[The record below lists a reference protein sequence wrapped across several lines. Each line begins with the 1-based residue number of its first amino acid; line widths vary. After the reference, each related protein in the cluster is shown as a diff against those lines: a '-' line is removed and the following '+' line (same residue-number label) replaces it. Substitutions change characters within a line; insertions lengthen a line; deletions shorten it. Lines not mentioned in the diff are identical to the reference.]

1 MHTEITEAGPFERL
15 LTVHIDEHELED
27 AKNSAA
33 RKLSKELKIKGFR
46 PGKAPRAVVER
57 LVGAAT
63 LRSEAI
69 DAALPKVVGNALEQT
84 QLEPAVTPRLE
95 GVRDVDGGAVELE
108 LKVTLW
114 PAVTTVPDYAGR
126 KITVDVPEV
135 EDDEVERQLDRLR
148 GQFAELE
155 ASDRPGDTGDFAMVS
170 ITALD
175 GDRTLESASADD
187 LLYEIGSRSFIPGLD
202 EMLLGVSPGEIRQG
216 PVTLPQ
222 GFGDAAGTEVTLR
235 ILVKDVRRKKLPEV
249 TDEWVSDVSEFE
261 TVAELTEALRSNLL
275 GLKVGYARA
284 EFQDR
289 LLSELTEELELDLP
303 DALID
308 AEMEAS
314 FHNLAHRLEEQGI
327 DLSNYLRIT
336 GQDQDGFVADIR
348 QGAVRALRT
357 RVLLEGVGAQ
367 AEIGVE
373 PDEMEGAIASLAQRA
388 GRSTEDLSAALN
400 ASGQDAVLSG
410 DILRRK
416 ALERILDA
424 AVAVDADGNPV
435 DLTEPIGDDGDTE
448 DEGAGWAVESDGAE
462 SVEKTASG
470 TEEEEHDE

>member
-1 MHTEITEAGPFERL
+1 
-15 LTVHIDEHELED
+15 
-27 AKNSAA
+27 
-33 RKLSKELKIKGFR
+33 
-46 PGKAPRAVVER
+46 
-57 LVGAAT
+57 
-63 LRSEAI
+63 
-69 DAALPKVVGNALEQT
+69 
-84 QLEPAVTPRLE
+84 
-95 GVRDVDGGAVELE
+95 
-108 LKVTLW
+108 
-114 PAVTTVPDYAGR
+114 
-126 KITVDVPEV
+126 
-135 EDDEVERQLDRLR
+135 
-148 GQFAELE
+148 
-155 ASDRPGDTGDFAMVS
+155 
-170 ITALD
+170 
-175 GDRTLESASADD
+175 
-187 LLYEIGSRSFIPGLD
+187 
-202 EMLLGVSPGEIRQG
+202 
-216 PVTLPQ
+216 
-222 GFGDAAGTEVTLR
+222 
-235 ILVKDVRRKKLPEV
+235 
-249 TDEWVSDVSEFE
+249 
-261 TVAELTEALRSNLL
+261 LTEALRSNLL

-289 LLSELTEELELDLP
+289 LLSELTEELDLDLP

-357 RVLLEGVGAQ
+357 RVLLEAVGAE
-367 AEIGVE
+367 AEIGIE

-448 DEGAGWAVESDGAE
+448 GEDQGAGSAAESDGAE

-470 TEEEEHDE
+470 TEEPSGTEEQGHHE

>member
-1 MHTEITEAGPFERL
+1 
-15 LTVHIDEHELED
+15 
-27 AKNSAA
+27 
-33 RKLSKELKIKGFR
+33 
-46 PGKAPRAVVER
+46 
-57 LVGAAT
+57 
-63 LRSEAI
+63 
-69 DAALPKVVGNALEQT
+69 
-84 QLEPAVTPRLE
+84 
-95 GVRDVDGGAVELE
+95 
-108 LKVTLW
+108 
-114 PAVTTVPDYAGR
+114 
-126 KITVDVPEV
+126 
-135 EDDEVERQLDRLR
+135 
-148 GQFAELE
+148 
-155 ASDRPGDTGDFAMVS
+155 
-170 ITALD
+170 
-175 GDRTLESASADD
+175 
-187 LLYEIGSRSFIPGLD
+187 
-202 EMLLGVSPGEIRQG
+202 
-216 PVTLPQ
+216 
-222 GFGDAAGTEVTLR
+222 
-235 ILVKDVRRKKLPEV
+235 
-249 TDEWVSDVSEFE
+249 
-261 TVAELTEALRSNLL
+261 
-275 GLKVGYARA
+275 
-284 EFQDR
+284 
-289 LLSELTEELELDLP
+289 
-303 DALID
+303 
-308 AEMEAS
+308 MEAS